1 MALEV
6 AVSPRRRP
14 PYRIPANGGGSIMRF
29 HIILTAA
36 LALASGA
43 AGSVSAQEHA
53 PHARTWT
60 YGGATGPER
69 WSDLD
74 PANATCAVGQQESPI
89 DLKGAITADLGDL
102 DIDWSPMVAAARDTG
117 HAIQLDASEGSTMAM
132 GGQIY
137 RLLQF
142 HVHQPAEHLLDGRRF
157 PLEIHFVHAGPDGIL
172 GVLGVF
178 ADVGVASA
186 PLQAMIDSLGSPAAG
201 PALDPNGFLPAGH
214 DFFRYEGSLTTPPCS
229 ETVDWVLLSGP
240 TTVSQAQIDTFER
253 LHPGNT
259 RPVQPLHRRF
269 LLRSGH

>member
-1 MALEV
+1 
-6 AVSPRRRP
+6 
-14 PYRIPANGGGSIMRF
+14 MRF
-29 HIILTAA
+29 HIIFTAA
-36 LALASGA
+36 LALA
-43 AGSVSAQEHA
+43 GSALAQEHA
-53 PHARTWT
+53 PHAQTWT

-74 PANATCAVGQQESPI
+74 PANAGCRIGQQESPI
-89 DLKGAITADLGDL
+89 DLTGSIAADLGPL
-102 DIDWSPMVAAARDTG
+102 EIDWSPMPAAARDTG
-117 HAIQLDASEGSTMAM
+117 HAIQLDAPEGSAM
-132 GGQIY
+132 TVGGKSY

-142 HVHQPAEHLLDGRRF
+142 HVHQPAEHLLNGRRF

-178 ADVGVASA
+178 ADVGEAST
-186 PLQAMIDSLGSPAAG
+186 PLQAVIDSLGGEQRG
-201 PALDPNGFLPAGH
+201 PLDPTGFLPAGR

-229 ETVDWVLLSGP
+229 ETVDWVVLSDP
-240 TTVSQAQIDTFER
+240 ITVSQAQIDAFER